1 MTTRDHL
8 IYHLQ
13 EQYAFQRD
21 FLPLLN
27 EMEHGGSDEHLRLL
41 LHEEHEGLRNEMET
55 LDRGLSL
62 LGARFKQES
71 NAVVPALR
79 ETTERFKH
87 RMNPTPEHRDIHAA
101 LEVMKVSLM
110 SVAEYQGDAEM
121 ARAIGE
127 QDVALLLEENLH
139 RQTQGLERLQ
149 AFIPQLIAK
158 VSKSEARRA
167 A

>member
-8 IYHLQ
+8 VYHMQ
-13 EQYAFQRD
+13 EQYAFERD
-21 FLPLLN
+21 YLPLLN
-27 EMEHGGSDEHLRLL
+27 EMEHSGTDEQLRQLL
-41 LHEEHEGLRNEMET
+41 REERDGLRNEMET

-62 LGARFKQES
+62 LGARFRAERS
-71 NAVVPALR
+71 PLVPGFKEAI
-79 ETTERFKH
+79 ERFKH
-87 RMNPTPEHRDIHAA
+87 RLNPSPDHRDIESA
-101 LEVMKVSLM
+101 LEVLRVSLM
-110 SVAEYQGDAEM
+110 AVAEYQGDAEL

-139 RQTQGLERLQ
+139 SRTESLETLQ
-149 AFIPQLIAK
+149 AFIPQLINK